1 MTPRSPALLSLA
13 GLAVS
18 VTVGCYRTHERV
30 DPSGDSGV
38 DAFRHDAHAP
48 DAAVA
53 AQDLFPTGVD
63 ERLTPLADDADD
75 PHWTVQIE
83 GMPAGPART
92 LPPTNF
98 CSSCG
103 GIFLHHPQP
112 NMVEDSRPIFA
123 PPPTAPDAEG
133 VRIRYATT
141 FAIPTGASL
150 GSEDAITFLV
160 GYDNFT
166 LDAEGR
172 DAPANTAIAFVN
184 GSEIRRQCTDG
195 FPGSFDTTCSFAIP
209 GTALRVGSNT
219 LEFRVR
225 NDWGPYG
232 FRLRSVVTRY

>member
-1 MTPRSPALLSLA
+1 MSAMRPWLLTLV
-13 GLAVS
+13 GLAACAI
-18 VTVGCYRTHERV
+18 VGCYRTHQRV
-30 DPSGDSGV
+30 DRSDSSV
-38 DAFRHDAHAP
+38 DAFSPDASGP
-48 DAAVA
+48 DAAVPG
-53 AQDLFPTGVD
+53 QDLFPTGVD
-63 ERLTPLADDADD
+63 GDLRPLGDDADD
-75 PHWTVQIE
+75 PHWTIQIE
-83 GMPAGPART
+83 GMSARPART

-112 NMVEDSRPIFA
+112 NRVEDSRPIFA
-123 PPPTAPDAEG
+123 PPPTLSDADG
-133 VRIRYATT
+133 VRVRYATT

-150 GSEDAITFLV
+150 GSADAITFLV

-184 GSEIRRQCTDG
+184 GTEIRRTCRDG

-209 GTALRVGSNT
+209 GTALRIGPNT

-225 NDWGPYG
+225 NESGPYG